1 MKFKSRNDM
10 FDTLEDTSSED
21 VVDTK
26 INKSQQKR
34 LFKHKSSNQKSNKS
48 SKVKADDLRSPKKTP
63 YKRTQKYKGAF
74 YEQ

>member
-10 FDTLEDTSSED
+10 FDTLEDTSSEVFED
-21 VVDTK
+21 AK

-34 LFKHKSSNQKSNKS
+34 LFKYKSLNTKSNKS
-48 SKVKADDLRSPKKTP
+48 SKVKSDDLRSPKKTP

-74 YEQ
+74 YE